1 MIPWLL
7 VVLYLL
13 AVMVVGYAGL
23 RVLLRRAEGLAA
35 EIWVPASFGLGLGF
49 QAIVFYISLAL
60 FGKVSVLL
68 LVILSAL
75 LIAGSAAW
83 LIRFPA
89 DQRGD
94 LRGFELLTPPTDPNA
109 RSLYFACAGFI
120 LLFLGIIY
128 TNAAQYPFTSYDGR
142 AIWSYKAQVLLH
154 DRTVFNEEFQD
165 PLRHHYHREYP
176 ILMPFAMFMIY
187 DTIGHVA
194 ERQVRFLLSSV
205 FVFSVLFIFG
215 FLRRFGAGPLMAI
228 LLAMLYCAT
237 PFRDDWSERDG
248 GALNS
253 GAVDIPLSLFAM
265 IAIGSFMMF
274 WKERQRWQWVLGA
287 VFVAICLMTKKE
299 GIVILAVISFGNGLQ
314 ALFGLGISNRK
325 RAFLEAVGASLL
337 AVAIALPSIYIGSKM
352 PNFYD
357 EKYGE
362 MLTWEVLSQVHTR
375 IPIVVVTAAQEIIFV
390 TKWSWYWIAFIAMLL
405 LAIPGWFTRR
415 EFYLDA
421 ILLAWVA
428 SYFFVYLVS
437 PLNLVFHLNT
447 SISRLAS
454 HFLPL
459 VLIRLG
465 LFLAVREPFVSM
477 MEKKRD
483 HLPEA
488 AAA

>member
-13 AVMVVGYAGL
+13 AVMAVGYAAL
-23 RVLLRRAEGLAA
+23 RLLLRRAAGVAA

-68 LVILSAL
+68 LVIASAL

-83 LIRFPA
+83 LLRFPPEE
-89 DQRGD
+89 RGD
-94 LRGFELLTPPTDPNA
+94 LRGFEFLTPPTNGNA
-109 RSLYFACAGFI
+109 RSLYWACAAFI

-154 DRTVFNEEFQD
+154 ERTVFNEEFQD
-165 PLRHHYHREYP
+165 PYRQHYHREYP
-176 ILMPFAMFMIY
+176 ILMPLAKFMIY
-187 DTIGHVA
+187 DTIGRVA

-205 FVFSVLFIFG
+205 FVFSVLFIYG
-215 FLRRFGAGPLMAI
+215 FLRRFGAGPLMAM

-287 VFVAICLMTKKE
+287 AFVAICLMTKKE
-299 GIVILAVISFGNGLQ
+299 GIVILAVVSFGNGLQ
-314 ALFGLGISNRK
+314 ALFGGGITDRK
-325 RAFLEAVGASLL
+325 RAMVDAVGASLL
-337 AVAIALPSIYIGSKM
+337 AVAIAVPSLYVGSRM

-362 MLTWEVLSQVHTR
+362 MLRWEVLSQVHTR
-375 IPIVVVTAAQEIIFV
+375 IPIVVVTTAQEIVFIK
-390 TKWSWYWIAFIAMLL
+390 KWNWYWVSFLAMLI
-405 LAIPGWFTRR
+405 LAVPGWFTRR

-421 ILLAWVA
+421 ILLAWIA

-447 SISRLAS
+447 STSRLAS
-454 HFLPL
+454 HFLPIVL
-459 VLIRLG
+459 VRLG

-477 MEKKRD
+477 MEKREQPA
-483 HLPEA
+483 LEGA
-488 AAA
+488 AA